1 MPNDDEKDYPVG
13 YGRPPDASKFRPG
26 RSGNPKGRPKGARNS
41 SSLLNQALDE
51 KVIIKEGGRQ
61 KKITKREAAFKQLAT
76 KAAAG
81 DPRSIQLL
89 MNELRQLQERADA
102 APPEPAPLRE
112 GELEIMNQLITR
124 IKEGETDDGS
134 EEFK

>member
-1 MPNDDEKDYPVG
+1 MSDDEKDYPVG
-13 YGRPPDASKFRPG
+13 YGKPPDASKFRAG

-41 SSLLNQALDE
+41 STLLNQALDE

-61 KKITKREAAFKQLAT
+61 KTITKREAAFKQLAN

-81 DPRSIQLL
+81 DQRAIQLL
-89 MNELRQLQERADA
+89 MSELRQLQERADA
-102 APPEPAPLRE
+102 APTEPAPLRE

-124 IKEGETDDGS
+124 IKEGEADDGS
-134 EEFK
+134 EESN